1 MQPQP
6 MLRCHMQQP
15 SCTNMRNKHNTAHIL
30 YIRHLLRRRMQL
42 HLFYT
47 DMPVRLLKWK
57 MQQRS
62 VFKHD
67 LQQPAAIG
75 MRNKHYTKDL

>member
-1 MQPQP
+1 MQHTA
-6 MLRCHMQQP
+6 CI
-15 SCTNMRNKHNTAHIL
+15 NMRNKHYTAHIL
-30 YIRHLLRRRMQL
+30 YIRHMFRRRVQL
-42 HLFYT
+42 YFKRHSL
-47 DMPVRLLKWK
+47 PVRLLKWK